1 MVVNFLD
8 GFRSGA
14 FRLCFDPFGDLWV
27 GQTARGW
34 NSKGGELFGL
44 EKVTWNGENPFEIHD
59 IKLTDTGFN
68 ISFTEL
74 LDQTQVNLDTMTAKR
89 YFYPYTRDNGAPK
102 SDIEMVP
109 VQSAQLLVNG
119 KTISVKVP
127 LEAGKV
133 YEFDVAGA
141 RSLTGRT
148 VTANTAY
155 YTVNQLVAP

>member
-1 MVVNFLD
+1 MVKSSPTV
-8 GFRSGA
+8 
-14 FRLCFDPFGDLWV
+14 
-27 GQTARGW
+27 
-34 NSKGGELFGL
+34 
-44 EKVTWNGENPFEIHD
+44 
-59 IKLTDTGFN
+59 
-68 ISFTEL
+68 
-74 LDQTQVNLDTMTAKR
+74 TAKR
-89 YFYPYTRDNGAPK
+89 YFYPYTRDYGAPK

-109 VQSAQLLVNG
+109 VRSAQLLVDG